1 MSTFLSTRLAPFKNK
16 NFLIFFFVRTLS
28 LVGRW
33 SHELAR
39 SWIILE
45 LTGQSSALGVV
56 MLAGAV
62 PVTLLI
68 LKGGALVDRSDAKK
82 LMFWTQLAMGALVL
96 SLALFCEWGSIQIWH
111 LAVFAF
117 IEGVIMSYD
126 SPTFQ
131 AVVVRLVPKEDF
143 QQAMAINSTNFHFG
157 RMLGPFVAGVVLNF
171 YGPSVVFLF
180 DGLGFIIVAIAVRF
194 LKLYPRPERA
204 HKVDQQSSLSYFWH
218 NKKLRYQIGQ
228 LTLAMITIFPVYVTV
243 LKTLVATKF
252 GLTAQ
257 EFGNL
262 FMFPA
267 LGSMIGSVG
276 FAVWKPKRPVV
287 AVKLGIPLIFFF
299 FQVISFAP
307 TVLFAGIT
315 MFCMGFSSY
324 LMFAAL
330 TVGLQ
335 LDVDEEYRGRVSAL
349 VGLAF
354 GSIGPVASFPV
365 GYFAD
370 TVGEEITLRV
380 AGLVFFLMSVIWYL
394 FHLSNFKKE
403 NRVLSKF

>member
-1 MSTFLSTRLAPFKNK
+1 MSSFLASRLSPFRNK

-45 LTGQSSALGVV
+45 LTGKSSALGTV
-56 MLAGAV
+56 MLASAI

-68 LKGGALVDRSDAKK
+68 LKGGALVDRSDAKR

-96 SLALFCEWGSIQIWH
+96 ALAIFCQWGEIQIWH
-111 LAVFAF
+111 LVIFAF
-117 IEGVIMSYD
+117 IEGIIMSYD

-157 RMLGPFVAGVVLNF
+157 RMLGPFLAGVLLNF

-180 DGLGFIIVAIAVRF
+180 DGLGFLLVAFSVRF
-194 LKLYPRPERA
+194 LKLLPRPEIV
-204 HKVDQQSSLSYFWH
+204 KQLKPESTFKYFFRD
-218 NKKLRYQIGQ
+218 KRLRYQIGQ
-228 LTLAMITIFPVYVTV
+228 LFLAMLVIYPVYVTV
-243 LKTLVATKF
+243 LKTFVTTRF
-252 GLTAQ
+252 GLDSQ

-267 LGSMIGSVG
+267 MGSMLGSLG
-276 FAVWKPKRPVV
+276 FAVWKPKNPVV
-287 AVKLGIPLIFFF
+287 AVKLGIPLVTFF
-299 FQVISFAP
+299 FQVVSFSP
-307 TVLFAGIT
+307 SIIFAGVS
-315 MFCMGFSSY
+315 MACMGFSSY

-330 TVGLQ
+330 TLGMQ
-335 LDVDEEYRGRVSAL
+335 LDVKEEYRGRVSAL
-349 VGLAF
+349 TGLAF
-354 GSIGPVASFPV
+354 GSIGPIASFPI
-365 GYFAD
+365 GFISDIY
-370 TVGEEITLRV
+370 GEAITLRI
-380 AGLVFFLMSVIWYL
+380 AGGVFFFFSLIWYSL
-394 FHLSNFKKE
+394 HTSNFKKE
-403 NRVLSKF
+403 V